1 MKNILFLTHNFPPE
15 VNAPA
20 NRTYE
25 HAIIWQKLGANVTII
40 TNHPNHPHGRLYD
53 GYKNRWLSTEII
65 DGIKVIRVKTYLTNN
80 KDNIKRSINFLVY
93 FFLAIK
99 ASTLVKNVD
108 VIIAT
113 SPQFFCGLAGTI
125 IKKIKNK
132 PFVLEVR
139 DLWPDSIVAVKTIKE
154 NLFIKFLRIFEKKM
168 YHSADRIVVLTNSFK
183 KHILGFGFPSQK
195 ILIIPNGVILSHFNK
210 VRELKIDLDFDFTD
224 KGKFFVSYIGT
235 FGLAHGIENIILAAE
250 ILQNNS
256 NIHFL
261 LVGDGSRRKNLLSL
275 VKKLGLTNVTI
286 LPLQSR
292 KMILNLLNFSDV
304 GVVTLINSPLFSTVI
319 PSKIF
324 EYMAARKPLIIAAPQ
339 GETTKII
346 EENFCGINVTPEN
359 PKAISE
365 SILKLYNNNNLRT
378 EMGAN
383 GNKTVK
389 RYYNRERL
397 ASQMY
402 QIIISD
408 L

>member
-40 TNHPNHPHGRLYD
+40 TNHPNHPHGKLYD

-65 DGIKVIRVKTYLTNN
+65 DGIKVIRVKTYLTAN

-125 IKKIKNK
+125 IKKLKNK

-139 DLWPDSIVAVKTIKE
+139 DLWPDSIVAVNTIKE
-154 NLFIKFLRIFEKKM
+154 NLFIKFLRIFERKM
-168 YHSADRIVVLTNSFK
+168 YHSADHIVVLTNSFR
-183 KHILGFGFPSQK
+183 KHILGFGYPSEK
-195 ILIIPNGVILSHFNK
+195 IRTIPNGVNINHFNNVSEHK
-210 VRELKIDLDFDFTD
+210 TTWAFDFTE
-224 KGKFFVSYIGT
+224 KGKFIVSYIGT
-235 FGLAHGIENIILAAE
+235 FGLAHGIENIIIAAE
-250 ILQNNS
+250 KLQNNS

-261 LVGDGSRRKNLLSL
+261 LVGDGSQRNNLTSM
-275 VKKLGLTNVTI
+275 VKKLGLTNITI

-292 KMILNLLNFSDV
+292 KVILNLLELSDV

-324 EYMAARKPLIIAAPQ
+324 EYMAARKPLIISVPL

-346 EENFCGINVTPEN
+346 DKNFCGIIVMPEN
-359 PKAISE
+359 PEAITE
-365 SILKLYNNNNLRT
+365 SILKLYNNNNLST
-378 EMGAN
+378 KMGAN
-383 GNKTVK
+383 GYKTVMK
-389 RYYNRERL
+389 YFNREQL
-397 ASQMY
+397 ATQMY

>member
-65 DGIKVIRVKTYLTNN
+65 DGIKVIRVKTYLTAN

-168 YHSADRIVVLTNSFK
+168 YYSADRIVVLTNSFK
-183 KHILGFGFPSQK
+183 KHILGFGFPSEK
-195 ILIIPNGVILSHFNK
+195 ILTIPNGVILSHFNN
-210 VRELKIDLDFDFTD
+210 VRELKIDLEFDFTD

-292 KMILNLLNFSDV
+292 KMILNLFDFSDV
-304 GVVTLINSPLFSTVI
+304 GVVTLINSPLFNTVI

-324 EYMAARKPLIIAAPQ
+324 EYMAARKPLIISVPW

-346 EENFCGINVTPEN
+346 ERHFCGINVTPEN
-359 PKAISE
+359 PGAISE
-365 SILKLYNNNNLRT
+365 SILKLYNNNSLRT

-397 ASQMY
+397 ATQMY